1 MAVWFVSRH
10 QGAMD
15 WIKAQHI
22 HIDHWV
28 SHLEIHRIQENDIV
42 IGTLPLH
49 MVAQI
54 CEKGARFYCLSI
66 HLQEAQ
72 RGQELT
78 ATQLKVQQCTLQPFF
93 VKKL

>member
-10 QGAMD
+10 QGAID
-15 WIKAQHI
+15 WIKTQNI

-28 SHLEIHRIQENDIV
+28 SHLEIDRIQANDIV

-54 CEKGARFYCLSI
+54 CEKGARFYFLSI
-66 HLQEAQ
+66 NLQENL

-78 ATQLKVQQCTLQPFF
+78 ASQLAVQQCELQPFF